1 MSILDRIKPPQ
12 PEPQPKPEFELA
24 KHEIELLLVLIKNST
39 FVGEQVEDLYST
51 VYKLQQQ
58 YLSKIQ

>member
-1 MSILDRIKPPQ
+1 MSILDRIKPPP

-39 FVGEQVEDLYST
+39 FVGEQVEDLYGT

-58 YLSKIQ
+58 YLLQN

>member
-12 PEPQPKPEFELA
+12 PEPQPKPEFVLD
-24 KHEIELLLVLIKNST
+24 KHEIELLLVLIKTST
-39 FVGEQVEDLYST
+39 FIGEQVEDLYST

-58 YLSKIQ
+58 YLLQN

>member
-12 PEPQPKPEFELA
+12 PEPQPKSEFELV

-58 YLSKIQ
+58 YLLQN

>member
-1 MSILDRIKPPQ
+1 MSILDKIRPLKS
-12 PEPQPKPEFELA
+12 EPQLKPEFELA

-58 YLSKIQ
+58 YLSKNQ

>member
-1 MSILDRIKPPQ
+1 MSILDKIRPPKS
-12 PEPQPKPEFELA
+12 EPQLKPEFELA

-39 FVGEQVEDLYST
+39 FVGEQVEDLYGT

-58 YLSKIQ
+58 YLLQN

>member
-12 PEPQPKPEFELA
+12 PEPQTKSEFELA

-58 YLSKIQ
+58 YLSKNQ

>member
-1 MSILDRIKPPQ
+1 MSILDKIRTPKS
-12 PEPQPKPEFELA
+12 EPQPKPEFELA

-58 YLSKIQ
+58 YLLQN

>member
-1 MSILDRIKPPQ
+1 MSILDRIKT
-12 PEPQPKPEFELA
+12 PKLESVAKSEFVLD

-39 FVGEQVEDLYST
+39 FVGEQVEDLYGT

-58 YLSKIQ
+58 YLLQN

>member
-1 MSILDRIKPPQ
+1 MSILDRIRPHQ
-12 PEPQPKPEFELA
+12 SEPQPKPEFELA

-39 FVGEQVEDLYST
+39 FVGEQVEDLYGT

-58 YLSKIQ
+58 YLLQN

>member
-1 MSILDRIKPPQ
+1 MSILDKIRPPK
-12 PEPQPKPEFELA
+12 PEPQLKPEFELA

-39 FVGEQVEDLYST
+39 FVGEQVEDLYGT

-58 YLSKIQ
+58 YLLQN

>member
-1 MSILDRIKPPQ
+1 MSILDKIIPPKSEHQ
-12 PEPQPKPEFELA
+12 SKPEFVLD

-39 FVGEQVEDLYST
+39 FVGEQVEDLYGT

-58 YLSKIQ
+58 YLLQN

>member
-1 MSILDRIKPPQ
+1 MSILDKIRPPKS
-12 PEPQPKPEFELA
+12 EPQSKPEFELA

-39 FVGEQVEDLYST
+39 FVGEQVEDLYGT

-58 YLSKIQ
+58 YLLQN

>member
-1 MSILDRIKPPQ
+1 MSILDRIRPPQ
-12 PEPQPKPEFELA
+12 SEPQPKPEFELA

-39 FVGEQVEDLYST
+39 FVGEQVEDLYSA

-58 YLSKIQ
+58 YLLQN

>member
-1 MSILDRIKPPQ
+1 MSILDKIRPAQ
-12 PEPQPKPEFELA
+12 PEPQPKPDFELA

-58 YLSKIQ
+58 YLLQN

>member
-1 MSILDRIKPPQ
+1 MSILDRIKPPKS
-12 PEPQPKPEFELA
+12 EPQPKPEFELA

-58 YLSKIQ
+58 YLSKNQ

>member
-12 PEPQPKPEFELA
+12 PEPQPKSEFELA

-39 FVGEQVEDLYST
+39 FVGEQVEDLYGT

-58 YLSKIQ
+58 YLLQN

>member
-1 MSILDRIKPPQ
+1 MSILNKIRLPQ
-12 PEPQPKPEFELA
+12 PEPQTKSEFVLD

-39 FVGEQVEDLYST
+39 FVGEQVEDLYGT

-58 YLSKIQ
+58 YLLQN

>member
-1 MSILDRIKPPQ
+1 MSILDKIRPPQ
-12 PEPQPKPEFELA
+12 PEPQPKSEFELA

-39 FVGEQVEDLYST
+39 FVGEQVEDLYGT

-58 YLSKIQ
+58 YLLQN

>member
-1 MSILDRIKPPQ
+1 MSILDKIRPTQ

-39 FVGEQVEDLYST
+39 FVGEQVEDLYGT

-58 YLSKIQ
+58 YLLQN

>member
-12 PEPQPKPEFELA
+12 PESQTKSEFVLD
-24 KHEIELLLVLIKNST
+24 KHEIELLLILIKNST

-58 YLSKIQ
+58 YLLQN

>member
-1 MSILDRIKPPQ
+1 MSILDKIRPLKS
-12 PEPQPKPEFELA
+12 EPQLKPEFELA

-39 FVGEQVEDLYST
+39 FAGEQVEDLYST

-58 YLSKIQ
+58 YLLQN

>member
-1 MSILDRIKPPQ
+1 MSILDKIRPPKS
-12 PEPQPKPEFELA
+12 ESQPKPEFELA

-39 FVGEQVEDLYST
+39 FVGEQVEDLYGT

-58 YLSKIQ
+58 YLLQN

>member
-1 MSILDRIKPPQ
+1 MSILDKIRTPKS
-12 PEPQPKPEFELA
+12 EPQPKPEFELA

-39 FVGEQVEDLYST
+39 FVGEQVEDLYGT

-58 YLSKIQ
+58 YLLQN

>member
-58 YLSKIQ
+58 YLLQN